1 MEKWEINDL
10 FVTIIFWILF
20 TNNKKK
26 PKDQRIHTFI
36 YIYIYNN
43 QRSSVLSC
51 CCPPVDRE
59 CISSSNG
66 SSGLIAR

>member
-10 FVTIIFWILF
+10 FVKIIFWILF

-36 YIYIYNN
+36 YIYII
-43 QRSSVLSC
+43 
-51 CCPPVDRE
+51 RE
-59 CISSSNG
+59 VQSYLVVVHQ
-66 SSGLIAR
+66 LIENV